1 MRCGMTTSVSNLAYT
16 GRLSST
22 SRSSGKSIVSSREQ
36 QMEHYSRLD
45 DDDESFGA
53 SSSRAGWARGHGQKA
68 QPRRRSSASSAY
80 STSSMHAA
88 GAFGG
93 PAQPQM
99 TSANEWDAIIV
110 FPLRAKDDAER
121 ERRANFWRKW
131 VWRFEHKLGLE
142 TFAYLSLQE
151 DEVRAKAPATRGTLL
166 RSTAL
171 STRGPVGSTDE
182 ETLSARL
189 SVARTS
195 RADALCFSSF
205 LQSTVRRCCRCTSSC
220 ARRCRCSRSGP
231 RRRVAHVAFGGGAR
245 LPVKRG

>member
-1 MRCGMTTSVSNLAYT
+1 
-16 GRLSST
+16 
-22 SRSSGKSIVSSREQ
+22 
-36 QMEHYSRLD
+36 MEHYSRLD

-182 ETLSARL
+182 ETSERARL
-189 SVARTS
+189 LVARAELAS
-195 RADALCFSSF
+195 RRTLFFFVSAVNGASM
-205 LQSTVRRCCRCTSSC
+205 LQVYVKLRAPLPLLEEWAEK
-220 ARRCRCSRSGP
+220 ARRARCFWG
-231 RRRVAHVAFGGGAR
+231 VTR